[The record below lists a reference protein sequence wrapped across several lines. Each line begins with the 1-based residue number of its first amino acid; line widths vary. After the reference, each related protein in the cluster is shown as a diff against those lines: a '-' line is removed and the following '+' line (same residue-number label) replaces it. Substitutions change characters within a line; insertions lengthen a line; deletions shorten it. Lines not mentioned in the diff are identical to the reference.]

1 MLFTASAPASAP
13 ASAIT
18 STIGLL
24 IWFHIRAVAIGFVM
38 ARIAPTAASILV
50 PLRCLATLARPGFL
64 RVEWVAL
71 IYWNILTNHL
81 LDTTQ
86 ILAFVLITESNGDAP
101 LACAARASNAVH
113 IDLGLVR

>member
-1 MLFTASAPASAP
+1 MLFAASAP

-38 ARIAPTAASILV
+38 ARIASTAASILV
-50 PLRCLATLARPGFL
+50 PLRRLVALPRTGFL
-64 RVEWVAL
+64 RVERVAL

-86 ILAFVLITESNGDAP
+86 ILTFILITKSDGGSAS
-101 LACAARASNAVH
+101 ACTPSTPNAMH
-113 IDLGLVR
+113 IDLRLVRQI

>member
-1 MLFTASAPASAP
+1 MLFTASAS

-24 IWFHIRAVAIGFVM
+24 IWFHVRAAAIGFV
-38 ARIAPTAASILV
+38 IASIASTAASILV
-50 PLRCLATLARPGFL
+50 PLRRLVALPRTGFL
-64 RVEWVAL
+64 RVERVTL

-86 ILAFVLITESNGDAP
+86 ILTFIFITKSDGGSSS
-101 LACAARASNAVH
+101 ACTSSASNTVH
-113 IDLGLVR
+113 IDLGLVRQI

>member
-1 MLFTASAPASAP
+1 MLFTASAS

-24 IWFHIRAVAIGFVM
+24 IWFHVRAAAIGFV
-38 ARIAPTAASILV
+38 IASIASTAASILV

-81 LDTTQ
+81 LDTTK
-86 ILAFVLITESNGDAP
+86 IFAFILITKSDGGSTSACTPSTSNT
-101 LACAARASNAVH
+101 VH
-113 IDLGLVR
+113 IDLGLVRQI